1 MERAARIAV
10 VGPVPDQLV
19 ADLRSLPLRPEVRTF
34 TSLYGDTEQM
44 ARFEPDLLI
53 TALRNE
59 SEEIGALKLLH
70 GLWPTVGVA
79 LVTDAENELVRGPLA
94 ARIGAHLLV
103 YPEKPGHLAAA
114 IEHALQGSDRP
125 RADVFLDLAHG
136 IADEINN
143 PLLFVSGHLQLL
155 RASFDPQMERD
166 RRDQIGAALEG
177 VQRIQASVDRLRLLS
192 QAANGPKRPAPV
204 DLAALLA
211 REVQA
216 SPPSP
221 AAAIELPPRPCL
233 VNGDAEHLATALQAL
248 VRFRDDLARMGTP
261 TSLSLSAEEHAVRLR
276 LLASGRGLASWRL
289 PHTFEPYYPNRILRG
304 QGHGLSL
311 FVAQTVVL
319 GHRGQATARRLPD
332 GSLQFDFV
340 LPA

>member
-70 GLWPTVGVA
+70 SLWPTVGVA
-79 LVTDAENELVRGPLA
+79 LVTDAESELARGPIA

-192 QAANGPKRPAPV
+192 QAANGPKRPVPV

-221 AAAIELPPRPCL
+221 AAAIELPPRPC
-233 VNGDAEHLATALQAL
+233 VVHGDAEHLATALQAL
-248 VRFRDDLARMGTP
+248 VRFRDDLAMMGTP

-319 GHRGQATARRLPD
+319 GHRGQATARRLAD

>member
-19 ADLRSLPLRPEVRTF
+19 ADLRSLPLRPEVRPF
-34 TSLYGDTEQM
+34 SSLYGDTEQL

-53 TALRNE
+53 TSLRNE
-59 SEEIGALKLLH
+59 GEEVGALRLLRS
-70 GLWPTVGVA
+70 LWPTVGVA
-79 LVTDAENELVRGPLA
+79 LVTDAENELTRGPLA

-155 RASFDPQMERD
+155 RASFDPQFERD
-166 RRDQIGAALEG
+166 RRDQIGAALDG
-177 VQRIQASVDRLRLLS
+177 VERIQASVDRLRLLS
-192 QAANGPKRPAPV
+192 QAANGPKRPAAV

-216 SPPSP
+216 CPPSP
-221 AAAIELPPRPCL
+221 SAAIELPMKPCI
-233 VNGDAEHLATALQAL
+233 VHGDAEHLTTAVQAL
-248 VRFRDDLARMGTP
+248 VRFRDDLALMGTP
-261 TSLSLSAEEHAVRLR
+261 TTLTLSAEEHAVRLR
-276 LLASGRGLASWRL
+276 LVASGRGLASWRL

-340 LPA
+340 LPG